1 MTDYFVVVGAT
12 INTDGGGGAT
22 KFMPGERAT
31 SLTPDDVGRF
41 QAAGGVLWS
50 TQDPDMARAAA
61 SAQRARNRA
70 QNETELTNIMLGG
83 TVQGRAR
90 RSLVQAGITQ
100 SITVSPRFGDDRSS
114 GYPNAPIQSNVELQ
128 NRINNV
134 PITANLAINHLDY
147 PPNFTDPLRVDLTL
161 QQTRSGGSP
170 VGGPVVIFQGPPL
183 IQKRTVQPIAAS
195 TPRVR
200 STNTPNSFSHGA
212 LDATDL
218 TMRGRVPTG
227 PRAGARFWLAKNLG
241 GGAYRVSEPAIFDP
255 NPFTGQIQ
263 TPVVLAPADP
273 FVIEQASGAMCVDYI
288 RARGGNAAYGD
299 QAVVFFNDYDFN
311 QWLPTGGATL
321 IDTDGCALLPVNCRL
336 TGQLPDGSL
345 NGTSAW
351 TLRNAQ
357 SEFTSWVTL
366 ENCCAFNAIVAISGN
381 NQPNDGVDVGLYTE
395 LGVTQGEY
403 ASFYNDVLLQDPI
416 FGGSLSAGLFSD
428 GTALIDAVGVMDAR
442 FGGGGG
448 IFAREDGRILFTSL
462 FYGLGGYG
470 WGTSATAGTV
480 GLEIDD
486 DGSVR
491 YRDPNKLSITGA
503 AGDIRMGNRLV
514 GEPFDIATHSFLA
527 SIALTWANIQNSA
540 VSKDNVH
547 DVTRRCSIR
556 KSTGLRY

>member
-31 SLTPDDVGRF
+31 GLTPDDVGRF

-61 SAQRARNRA
+61 VANRARNRA

-83 TVQGRAR
+83 TVQTRAR
-90 RSLVQAGITQ
+90 QSLIQAGITQ
-100 SITVSPRFGDDRSS
+100 SITVSSKFGDDRSS
-114 GYPNAPIQSNVELQ
+114 GYPNSPIQSNDEL
-128 NRINNV
+128 NRRTRNV

-147 PPNFTDPLRVDLTL
+147 PPNFTDPLRLDLNL

-170 VGGPVVIFQGPPL
+170 VGGPVVIFQAPPL
-183 IQKRTVQPIAAS
+183 LLKRTVQPIAAS

-200 STNTPNSFSHGA
+200 STNTPNSFSQAA

-218 TMRGRVPTG
+218 TMRVRVPTG
-227 PRAGARFWLAKNLG
+227 PRAGARCWLAKSLG

-255 NPFTGQIQ
+255 DPFTGQIQ
-263 TPVVLAPADP
+263 TPVVLAAADP
-273 FVIEQASGAMCVDYI
+273 FVVEQASGAMCVDYI
-288 RARGGNAAYGD
+288 RVRGGNAAYGN

-321 IDTDGCALLPVNCRL
+321 VDTDGCVLLPVNCRF
-336 TGQLPDGSL
+336 TGQFPDGSI
-345 NGTSAW
+345 NGASSW
-351 TLRNAQ
+351 MFRNAI

-366 ENCCAFNAIVAISGN
+366 ENCCGFNGFLALGGN

-416 FGGSLSAGLFSD
+416 VGGSLTAGLFSD
-428 GTALIDAVGVMDAR
+428 GTALVDAVGVMDAR
-442 FGGGGG
+442 YSGGG
-448 IFAREDGRILFTSL
+448 IFAREDGRVLFTTL
-462 FYGLGGYG
+462 FYGLGGYA
-470 WGTSATAGTV
+470 WGTSATGGVV
-480 GLEIDD
+480 GVEIDD

-491 YRDPNKLSITGA
+491 YRNANKLSITGA
-503 AGDIRMGNRLV
+503 GGDIRMGNRLV
-514 GEPFDIATHSFLA
+514 GEPFDLATRTFLA
-527 SIALTWANIQNSA
+527 SINLTWPNIQNSA

-547 DVTRRCSIR
+547 DFTRRCSIR